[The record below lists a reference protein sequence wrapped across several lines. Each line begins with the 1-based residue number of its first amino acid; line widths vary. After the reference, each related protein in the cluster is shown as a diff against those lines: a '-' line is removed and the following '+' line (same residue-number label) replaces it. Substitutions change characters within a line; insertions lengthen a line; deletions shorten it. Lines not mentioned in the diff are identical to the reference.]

1 VLVKVEKLIDL
12 LSEYSPEAEV
22 RLYTQP
28 RYPLESALA
37 GVVGESEI
45 REHEGGD
52 LGDEPEIV
60 FLLEGRQLGYGR
72 SVAWEAEAAGR

>member
-1 VLVKVEKLIDL
+1 MKVQRLIDV

-22 RLYTQP
+22 RLMHQP
-28 RYPLESALA
+28 RYPLESTLR

-52 LGDEPEIV
+52 LGDDPEV
-60 FLLEGRQLGYGR
+60 VYLLEGRQLGYGR
-72 SVAWEAEAAGR
+72 SVAWEAAGS

>member
-1 VLVKVEKLIDL
+1 MKVRELIDR

-22 RLYTQP
+22 RVMHQP
-28 RYPLESALA
+28 RYPLESTLG

-52 LGDEPEIV
+52 LGDDPEVV
-60 FLLEGRQLGYGR
+60 FLLEGRQIGYGR
-72 SVAWEAEAAGR
+72 KVAWEVAEGNR

>member
-1 VLVKVEKLIDL
+1 MKVRQLIDR

-22 RLYTQP
+22 RLQHQP
-28 RYPLESALA
+28 RYPLQSTLG

-52 LGDEPEIV
+52 LGDDAEV
-60 FLLEGRQLGYGR
+60 VYLLEGSQIGYGR
-72 SVAWEAEAAGR
+72 KVAWEAAGGA